1 MTPETSIVVHI
12 VDDDAAL
19 RDSLA
24 WLLESHDMAIEEY
37 RSADEFLRA
46 YRPHPRA
53 CLLLDVR
60 MPGMTGLELQD
71 RLLQKGIDVPTVFI
85 TAHGDVPMAVEAIR
99 KGALDF
105 LEKPFDEEQLLAAI
119 RRAAQGREPTPR
131 KADAAFLQRLA
142 TLGAREREILDLV
155 VTGKLN
161 KIIAIELGISIKTV
175 ERHRKLA
182 MVKLQVTSLA
192 DLVKRMLSAG

>member
-1 MTPETSIVVHI
+1 MTLEAAILVHI
-12 VDDDAAL
+12 VDDDDAL

-24 WLLESHDMAIEEY
+24 WLLESHGMSVAEY
-37 RSADEFLRA
+37 RTADEFLRVFQ
-46 YRPHPRA
+46 PHARA

-105 LEKPFDEEQLLAAI
+105 LEKPFDEEQLLCAI
-119 RRAAQGREPTPR
+119 RRAAHGREHAPR
-131 KADAAFLQRLA
+131 TADAAFKERL
-142 TLGAREREILDLV
+142 TQLGPREREILDLV

-161 KIIAIELGISIKTV
+161 KVIAMDLGISIKTV
-175 ERHRKLA
+175 ERHRKIV
-182 MVKLQVTSLA
+182 MGKLQVASLA
-192 DLVKRMLSAG
+192 DLVKRMMDVR